1 MAVQGVNGMAVAAAA
16 AGTLLLWSGF
26 KGAGV
31 TATLRQLL
39 AGKQPAGTNIHPI
52 TSPAAAS
59 PAAGGAGAL
68 GGVTGPLARTGP
80 GGTGGT
86 LTSVAMA
93 ALWIAEGGDPAHA
106 ATAACIGSHES
117 GGRAAVTSANPDGG
131 TNVGLYQLDT
141 PGGKG
146 AGYTIA
152 QLQDPGLNTR
162 VAIRGSSNGR
172 DWSAWATAPMC
183 GV

>member
-1 MAVQGVNGMAVAAAA
+1 MAVQGVNGIAVAAAA

-26 KGAGV
+26 KGAKAT
-31 TATLRQLL
+31 TALRQLL
-39 AGKQPAGTNIHPI
+39 SGQQPASTNANPI
-52 TSPAAAS
+52 ASPAAAS
-59 PAAGGAGAL
+59 PAAGALAGA
-68 GGVTGPLARTGP
+68 TGPLARTGP
-80 GGTGGT
+80 GGTGAT
-86 LTSVAMA
+86 LNSLAIA
-93 ALWIAEGGDPAHA
+93 SLWIAEGGDPAKA
-106 ATAACIGSHES
+106 GTAACIAMHES
-117 GGRAAVTSANPDGG
+117 GGRAAVTSPNPDGG

-146 AGYTIA
+146 AGYSVA

-162 VAIRGSSNGR
+162 VAIAGSANGR